1 MIKELLHYLKV
12 KDDSR
17 ASKAGL
23 KLGDSIVSING
34 KDTSFMTLNDA
45 NVYLKDASEQN
56 ITLQVIK

>member
-1 MIKELLHYLKV
+1 M

-17 ASKAGL
+17 AGKAGL

-45 NVYLKDASEQN
+45 NVYLKDDSQQD